1 MTEEYLHRRAFLQ
14 AFRAYA
20 AAHPDVF
27 FTVPCP
33 IRDRHLLT
41 IEEACGNAKETA
53 DALGPDV
60 HVASEIIPGSANSG
74 MLQTY
79 VWGLHHHPQNLF
91 SFSSSPTPRYWFCV
105 VSLGAGS
112 RDDLLCFRVVKADPS
127 SWHTVATA
135 RGAGAKLQPTDVVV
149 STHTLFGVCIFISCC
164 RNSVHSAKIVPS
176 FAASHVAGGLMAWQ
190 GASAT
195 NTYFLPDM
203 SLEQA
208 PAVSQT
214 IESLINR
221 DVPASGPKAWVQFV
235 GG

>member
-149 STHTLFGVCIFISCC
+149 STHTLFGTDDCLYASSSAAAETVFILQ
-164 RNSVHSAKIVPS
+164 RLFLHLPLPMLQE
-176 FAASHVAGGLMAWQ
+176 GLMAWQ

-221 DVPASGPKAWVQFV
+221 DVPASGPKA
-235 GG
+235 